1 MKKSVRFGLWIT
13 IFVMMVSLLLAG
25 SLHSS
30 PSSTPVSG
38 GAALSRL
45 LVGNERFSIGASL
58 HQNISQERVNMIKSK
73 QTPIAIIVSCSDSR
87 VPPEIIF
94 DQGLGDIFVVRTAGN
109 VIGQYELGSIEYAVE
124 HLNVKLIMVLGHGN
138 CGAVTAYMHSDGH
151 SEGNAIDSIMNS
163 IRNNS
168 CVQNLSR
175 NDRNVLSQVINAN
188 IMGNVELLKNTQM
201 LQNYTKNQG
210 LIIVGA
216 LYDMNDGKVMILKK

>member
-94 DQGLGDIFVVRTAGN
+94 D
-109 VIGQYELGSIEYAVE
+109 
-124 HLNVKLIMVLGHGN
+124 
-138 CGAVTAYMHSDGH
+138 
-151 SEGNAIDSIMNS
+151 
-163 IRNNS
+163 
-168 CVQNLSR
+168 
-175 NDRNVLSQVINAN
+175 
-188 IMGNVELLKNTQM
+188 
-201 LQNYTKNQG
+201 
-210 LIIVGA
+210 
-216 LYDMNDGKVMILKK
+216 